1 MTKQR
6 PIGVTILG
14 ILALLGAIA
23 AGIHTLQMLHL
34 WPISFTGPV
43 TDTTFRFF
51 TFDLLGA
58 LMWGLMLVI
67 YLWLFRMLW
76 AVDPQAWLFL
86 VVLAVINL
94 VLAFLTVMG
103 NTAWQDMTWAIVVN
117 AIVLI
122 YCLLPG
128 TKKAFG
134 TQ

>member
-1 MTKQR
+1 MKKR
-6 PIGVTILG
+6 PIGVTILA

-34 WPISFTGPV
+34 WPISFTGAV
-43 TDTTFRFF
+43 TDQTFRFF
-51 TFDLLGA
+51 TFDLVGA
-58 LMWGLMLVI
+58 LLWGLMLLI
-67 YLWLFRMLW
+67 YLWVFRMLW

-86 VVLAVINL
+86 VVLAILNL
-94 VLAFLTVMG
+94 ILAALSILG
-103 NTAWQDMTWAIVVN
+103 DTAWQNMTWAIVVN

-128 TKKAFG
+128 TKRAFG